1 MSERLWSFDRE
12 HARVERIYVRGG
24 SPLTGAIPVGGSKNA
39 GLALMAACLLV
50 DGKTVLHNVPDIRD
64 IHTMAEMLRE
74 LGAEVRFSTT
84 GQVEVDASGFSRTY
98 APEDLVSKM
107 RASFYVFG
115 PMLARLGA

>member
-50 DGKTVLHNVPDIRD
+50 DGKTVLRRVPDIRD
-64 IHTMAEMLRE
+64 IHSMADILRTVGAKVRI
-74 LGAEVRFSTT
+74 LGGGDLEI
-84 GQVEVDASGFSRTY
+84 DASRFFGTSV
-98 APEDLVSKM
+98 PEDLTGQL
-107 RASFYVFG
+107 RASFYV
-115 PMLARLGA
+115 LGA